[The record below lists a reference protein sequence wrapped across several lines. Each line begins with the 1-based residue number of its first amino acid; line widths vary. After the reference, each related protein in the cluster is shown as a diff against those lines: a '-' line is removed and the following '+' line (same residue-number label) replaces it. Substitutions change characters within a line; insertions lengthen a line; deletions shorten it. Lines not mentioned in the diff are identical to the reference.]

1 VVALEE
7 GEEEAEGLEALGGRV
22 VHGEHDEGV
31 ELEEGEDVGGEA
43 VGQDGEHVV
52 HGVEEV
58 GGEGLEGGLVGVRGG
73 GGRGFGLL
81 EGGERHRGQA
91 DGQVVEEEVGGVDDV
106 GLVLGVEDVEE
117 FKVAGEELLEM
128 EGICFYLM
136 R

>member
-1 VVALEE
+1 M
-7 GEEEAEGLEALGGRV
+7 
-22 VHGEHDEGV
+22 
-31 ELEEGEDVGGEA
+31 
-43 VGQDGEHVV
+43 
-52 HGVEEV
+52 
-58 GGEGLEGGLVGVRGG
+58 
-73 GGRGFGLL
+73 